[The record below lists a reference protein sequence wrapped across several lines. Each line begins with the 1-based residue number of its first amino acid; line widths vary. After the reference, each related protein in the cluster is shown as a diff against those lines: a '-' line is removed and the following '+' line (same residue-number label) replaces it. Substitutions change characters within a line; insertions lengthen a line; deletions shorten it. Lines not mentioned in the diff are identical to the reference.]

1 MVYATALERTLA
13 AILDGLLIILIYIV
27 VFVLLGGAAF
37 GLRNNGIIAI
47 LLIIAYLFAFAFYLW
62 NWLILPGKYGYTIGG
77 KIMKIKIVDENTG
90 KPIRYARM
98 LGRYV
103 MSIYS
108 LYALGLGYFR
118 ILWHPKKQSFHDTV
132 VCSVVLK
139 DESLKNAP
147 ILPSFLRRN
156 KN

>member
-13 AILDGLLIILIYIV
+13 AILDGLLIVLVYIA
-27 VFVLLGGAAF
+27 VFIVIGGSAL
-37 GLRNNGIIAI
+37 GLRNNGITV
-47 LLIIAYLFAFAFYLW
+47 LLIIIAYVLALAFYLW
-62 NWLILPGKYGYTIGG
+62 DWVILPAKYGYTIGG
-77 KIMKIKIVDENTG
+77 KLMKIKIVDENTG

-103 MSIYS
+103 MSVYS

-147 ILPSFLRRN
+147 ILPGFLRRN